1 MRPVISG
8 LIVLATSLILKA
20 GELSPGLQTLLS
32 RTPDR
37 EELKVLV
44 VLEDQAPISVMDR
57 EMHEAR
63 TPMAVRHARVIRSLQ
78 EVAARSQPAVEQGD
92 AAGCGSSRRRAAA
105 GRQPSRFRT
114 GGVVPVE

>member
-44 VLEDQAPISVMDR
+44 VLEDQALSGTLVGMSFLSR
-57 EMHEAR
+57 L
-63 TPMAVRHARVIRSLQ
+63 SGYK
-78 EVAARSQPAVEQGD
+78 VEYGELVLEQ
-92 AAGCGSSRRRAAA
+92 
-105 GRQPSRFRT
+105 
-114 GGVVPVE
+114 